1 MIYTLRWFG
10 PEDPVTLPKLRQ
22 VPGLDGVVTALH
34 DVPAGVAWTAAQVE
48 ERVRLLAEHGL
59 KWLVAESIP
68 VSEEIKTAG
77 AQRDAH
83 VEAWCQSLEAVA
95 AVGVKTVC
103 YNFMPVFDWLRTD
116 FAMALED
123 GSFAMAYDEAGLARF
138 DLSRGMER
146 LAAWASGYDGAQLA
160 AAFAR
165 YERIDERRLREHL
178 SAFLADV
185 VPVAEELGVRLAIH
199 PDDPPWSIF
208 GLPRIVK
215 DADDVRF
222 LLGAVPSEANGLTLC
237 TGALGASRAND
248 VVAIAREFAASVAF
262 VHARNVRLSG
272 ERVFHEVAHHRSAG
286 DIDLAAVM
294 KALLDAG
301 VDVPIRPDH
310 GRMLWGE
317 EAIPGY
323 GLYDRAIGL
332 AYLQGVEQGY
342 LLGLDDRS
350 TSPGETQEGPE
361 GDPFPVGGTQSPPG
375 ADDAGG
381 PAAVATEQETGSAGG

>member
-83 VEAWCQSLEAVA
+83 VEAWCQSLEEVA

-123 GSFAMAYDEAGLARF
+123 GSTAMSYDEAGLARF
-138 DLSRGMER
+138 DLSRGMDR
-146 LAAWASGYDGAQLA
+146 LAAWSSGYDGEQLK

-178 SAFLADV
+178 AAFLADV
-185 VPVAEELGVRLAIH
+185 VPVAERLGVRLAIH

-215 DADDVRF
+215 DVDDLRYV
-222 LLGAVPSEANGLTLC
+222 LGSVDARANGLTLC
-237 TGALGASRAND
+237 TGALGASRRND
-248 VVAIAREFAASVAF
+248 VVAIAEELSESVAF
-262 VHARNVRLSG
+262 LHARNVRLSG
-272 ERVFHEVAHHRSAG
+272 ERVFHEVAHHLSAG
-286 DIDLAAVM
+286 DLDLSAVM
-294 KALLDAG
+294 RALLKRG
-301 VDVPIRPDH
+301 VNVPLRPDH

-317 EAIPGY
+317 QAIPGY

-342 LLGLDDRS
+342 ALGVAEADRS
-350 TSPGETQEGPE
+350 AAIAAAPSD
-361 GDPFPVGGTQSPPG
+361 GDPFPVGGAEASGARSPALDLAASGP
-375 ADDAGG
+375 DD
-381 PAAVATEQETGSAGG
+381 PP